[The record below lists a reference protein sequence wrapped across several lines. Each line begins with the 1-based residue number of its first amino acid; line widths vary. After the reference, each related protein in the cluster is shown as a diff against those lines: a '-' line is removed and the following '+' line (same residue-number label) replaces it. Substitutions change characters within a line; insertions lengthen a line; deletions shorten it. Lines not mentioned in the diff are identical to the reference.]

1 MTDNEKPVSKIKK
14 LELVHGSKELANLRV
29 PPQSVEAEQSV
40 IGVLLMFNEAWELI
54 DDALSVGDF
63 YRFENA
69 KIFAAIG
76 VLIQAGKPAD
86 VITVFEQ
93 LSATKEEEACGGL
106 VYLNAL
112 SQSVVSAA
120 NVRRHAEIV
129 REKATLRE
137 LIATNE
143 RSSLQAFHLAGR
155 SVAQILDES
164 ETQLLAIAE
173 KGARIKQTWD
183 NMSDST
189 VRLIDRVVK
198 LSESGAKSVT
208 GVATGFYDLD
218 RMTAGLQAGD
228 LVILAARPSMGKT
241 AMALNI
247 AENVAVDQKLPVL
260 IFSMEMGTDQ
270 LVQRLAGS
278 LGRVDQQNLR
288 TGALGDDEWS
298 RLAEAVEKLGSTPI
312 FIDASAA
319 LSPSELRAR
328 ARRKARQCGQ
338 LGLIVIDYLQ
348 LMSPSEVLG
357 GGSNSSENRATV
369 LGEITRGLKALAKE
383 LGCPVIALSQLNRSV
398 ESRNDKR
405 PMMSDLRESEA
416 LEQDADTIVMLYRDE
431 YYNKESSDAGIAEA
445 NVVKQRNGPT
455 GTVRLGFQK
464 AYSRFVNLGP
474 QSL

>member
-1 MTDNEKPVSKIKK
+1 MTENDKSVSKIKK
-14 LELVHGSKELANLRV
+14 LELVQGSKELAQLRV

-40 IGVLLMFNEAWELI
+40 IGALLLQNEAWELI
-54 DDALSVGDF
+54 DDAVSVADF

-76 VLIQAGKPAD
+76 VLLHAGKPAD

-93 LSATKEEEACGGL
+93 LSTTKEQEECGGL
-106 VYLNAL
+106 VYLNTL

-137 LIATNE
+137 LIAAND
-143 RSSLQAFHLAGR
+143 RSSTQAFNLAGR

-198 LSESGAKSVT
+198 LSESGGKSVT

-260 IFSMEMGTDQ
+260 IFW
-270 LVQRLAGS
+270 VY
-278 LGRVDQQNLR
+278 V
-288 TGALGDDEWS
+288 
-298 RLAEAVEKLGSTPI
+298 I
-312 FIDASAA
+312 
-319 LSPSELRAR
+319 LS
-328 ARRKARQCGQ
+328 G
-338 LGLIVIDYLQ
+338 
-348 LMSPSEVLG
+348 
-357 GGSNSSENRATV
+357 
-369 LGEITRGLKALAKE
+369 
-383 LGCPVIALSQLNRSV
+383 
-398 ESRNDKR
+398 
-405 PMMSDLRESEA
+405 
-416 LEQDADTIVMLYRDE
+416 
-431 YYNKESSDAGIAEA
+431 
-445 NVVKQRNGPT
+445 
-455 GTVRLGFQK
+455 
-464 AYSRFVNLGP
+464 
-474 QSL
+474 